1 MRPNR
6 VVLLPRLAVLA
17 GMFAAAPCTTLAQT
31 PALEQSLARSA
42 QGQAASTAP
51 QVRRLTV
58 EEAVRLALE
67 NNLGILVAR
76 YEPRVQ
82 DLSVAQAQAGW
93 FPSLTSSFQT
103 NSQDSP
109 NNSLLAGAQGNK
121 TSNDRF
127 LNSTGFQKNTKRG
140 GTYSLGWDASR
151 LTTNNAFTT
160 FSPQLQSTV
169 SFSAT
174 QPLLRDFSIDSLRQQ
189 LQVSVKN
196 REISDVQL
204 RQTLATTLRSVRN
217 AYWNLVYAAAS
228 LQVQQQS
235 LDLAQESL
243 RNTRARVE
251 IGTTPPIDI
260 VESEAEVSQREEAVI
275 LAEAQIASAE
285 DTLRTLVYDPAM
297 PDFWTIRIEAVDR
310 PSFQAAQVDID
321 AAVRN
326 ALDRRT
332 DVQQSRKTLE
342 VTDINIRFFRNQ
354 ALPSVV
360 ANFDYGLSGLG
371 GTQLVR
377 GLGPFGP
384 GSGEVTGLAQRG
396 FGSVLGD
403 LFTNDF
409 PNWTASLNISYP
421 IGPTPADSSLARA
434 RLQYSQSQA
443 QLRNQELQITTQVRE
458 QGRQVLTNQKRVDT
472 TRTSRALAERRLE
485 AEQRKLAAGT
495 STNFFVFQ
503 AQRDLA
509 QARNNELRAILDFT
523 QSVVDLETV
532 QEVPIT
538 ATPPRQ

>member
-17 GMFAAAPCTTLAQT
+17 GMFAAAPSTTLAQT
-31 PALEQSLARSA
+31 PALAQSLARSA